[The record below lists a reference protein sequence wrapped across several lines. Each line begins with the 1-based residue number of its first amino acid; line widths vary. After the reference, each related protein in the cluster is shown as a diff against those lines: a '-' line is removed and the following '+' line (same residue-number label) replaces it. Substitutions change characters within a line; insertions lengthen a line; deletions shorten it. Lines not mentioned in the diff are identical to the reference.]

1 MSRTTTHQNLFPTS
15 SGGSSDAAASGSSRS
30 TNRKSPPP
38 PPPHEQSKRKVR
50 KTGILKVVAENPIV
64 IVAVRGC
71 FMCVTVNGL
80 VQRLGV
86 NLKMVEVEEVE
97 KSAMLVKLSK
107 IEGSEGGPWELPA
120 VYVGGKLLGGV
131 DKVMEAHVKG
141 EFVPMLRAAGAL
153 WL

>member
-1 MSRTTTHQNLFPTS
+1 MPRTTSLRNFFSTS
-15 SGGSSDAAASGSSRS
+15 SGGSSAAAASGSSRS
-30 TNRKSPPP
+30 TSPRD
-38 PPPHEQSKRKVR
+38 QSRRKVR
-50 KTGILKVVAENPIV
+50 NTGILKVVAENPIV

-86 NLKMVEVEEVE
+86 NPKMVEVEEVE

-107 IEGSEGGPWELPA
+107 IEGSDGGPWELPA
-120 VYVGGKLLGGV
+120 VYVGGTLLGGV

-141 EFVPMLRAAGAL
+141 EFVPMLREVGAL
-153 WL
+153 WP

>member
-1 MSRTTTHQNLFPTS
+1 MHRTTSHRS
-15 SGGSSDAAASGSSRS
+15 EGGSSRS
-30 TNRKSPPP
+30 THRKSPSSPPP
-38 PPPHEQSKRKVR
+38 PPSDPSKRNVR
-50 KTGILKVVAENPIV
+50 KTGILKVVAENPLV

-86 NLKMVEVEEVE
+86 NPKIVEVEEV
-97 KSAMLVKLSK
+97 KKIAILVKLSK
-107 IEGSEGGPWELPA
+107 IEGSDGGPWELPA

-141 EFVPMLRAAGAL
+141 ELVPMLRAAGAL

>member
-1 MSRTTTHQNLFPTS
+1 MHRTTSHR
-15 SGGSSDAAASGSSRS
+15 SGGGSSRS
-30 TNRKSPPP
+30 TNRKSPSPSPP
-38 PPPHEQSKRKVR
+38 PPPPRDQSKKNVR
-50 KTGILKVVAENPIV
+50 KTGILKVVAENPLV

-86 NLKMVEVEEVE
+86 NPKIVEVEEV
-97 KSAMLVKLSK
+97 KKIAILVKLSQ
-107 IEGSEGGPWELPA
+107 IEGSDGGPWELPA

>member
-1 MSRTTTHQNLFPTS
+1 MHRTTSHRS
-15 SGGSSDAAASGSSRS
+15 EGGSSRS
-30 TNRKSPPP
+30 THRKSPSPPP
-38 PPPHEQSKRKVR
+38 PSDPSKRNVR
-50 KTGILKVVAENPIV
+50 KTGILKVVAENPLV

-86 NLKMVEVEEVE
+86 NPKIVEVEEV
-97 KSAMLVKLSK
+97 KKIAILVKLSK
-107 IEGSEGGPWELPA
+107 IEGSDGGPWELPA

>member
-1 MSRTTTHQNLFPTS
+1 MPRTTSHRNFFPTS
-15 SGGSSDAAASGSSRS
+15 SGGSSAAAASGSSRS
-30 TNRKSPPP
+30 TSCKSPPP
-38 PPPHEQSKRKVR
+38 PRDQSRRKVR
-50 KTGILKVVAENPIV
+50 KMGILKVVAENPIV
-64 IVAVRGC
+64 TVAVRGC
-71 FMCVTVNGL
+71 FMCVTVNSL

-86 NLKMVEVEEVE
+86 NPKMIEVEEME
-97 KSAMLVKLSK
+97 KTAMLVKLSK

>member
-1 MSRTTTHQNLFPTS
+1 M
-15 SGGSSDAAASGSSRS
+15 
-30 TNRKSPPP
+30 
-38 PPPHEQSKRKVR
+38 
-50 KTGILKVVAENPIV
+50 VAENPLV

-86 NLKMVEVEEVE
+86 NPKIVEVEEV
-97 KSAMLVKLSK
+97 KKIAILVKLSK
-107 IEGSEGGPWELPA
+107 IEGSDGGPWELPA

-141 EFVPMLRAAGAL
+141 ELVPMLRAAGAL

>member
-1 MSRTTTHQNLFPTS
+1 MPRTPSHRNLFPTS
-15 SGGSSDAAASGSSRS
+15 SGGSSAAAPSGSSRS
-30 TNRKSPPP
+30 TSRKSPPP
-38 PPPHEQSKRKVR
+38 PPPRDQSK
-50 KTGILKVVAENPIV
+50 E
-64 IVAVRGC
+64 
-71 FMCVTVNGL
+71 
-80 VQRLGV
+80 RLGV